1 MPLRRSERLTAPPPG
16 LTATSSSSTGL
27 TANPSPRDIPPPEPT
42 QEETSP
48 STDFTPGP
56 GPRVDSRNTPLPS
69 IEVKEEDTLSPTTST
84 LTMSA
89 PLFSAAQQA
98 EIANLVGA
106 AVAAALQNNAAA
118 PSSPSASPRNTRS
131 LTADL
136 LPPPDY
142 YLPIIRPSVPAVD
155 PHRIKYP
162 QTHFSN
168 HQGEITYNAWKMA
181 MKVFIQEYSGN
192 FTSGEDQITAYFK
205 CTTGEAQNLIL
216 QHMDPVFASEFT
228 CAADVL
234 RVLDQR
240 FFDHNYV
247 QSAKLKYSRLTMG
260 SLSYNEFRSKF
271 VTLAMAGKIDQSRWF
286 DDVCEKVSP
295 ALKNDLR
302 VEKYKMNN
310 DYTTLDEFLAIAD
323 REARNIKQEEA
334 YNARRVAPA
343 VAFSS
348 KDRVPGILKRESWR
362 PTATA
367 TSPAPRTRSPSPA
380 AHRERSASPKPSS
393 GLCYNCGAPGHYATD
408 CPKPKKQGD
417 RGKDSYHGIGHNLWK
432 DLDFDSRLLIG
443 GRQFLVP
450 VELARNGS
458 FIKTVAH
465 IDGGAN
471 IFGIIKTSLAY
482 QLSQRLGV
490 KFIKLPKPITPTG
503 YNGLE
508 GETIRFAVL
517 LTLTIDRRR
526 INFPFL
532 ITSLGATDVLIG
544 RKFLEHYDLKQ
555 SYGKGKNRISWPKD
569 MPIVPYFD
577 RRVLIDL
584 SRPTKPLMAQQ
595 DVDRVPDPP
604 LPLPVKRNAP
614 LKTACQISLISAS
627 AIGAL
632 HHRFMTRAR
641 RAVQTQEP
649 APEEFTFVSSVHDL
663 DREINRRE
671 SAGQAEISSLGL
683 SSALQAKY
691 ESNDELIDQKLPP
704 QYAEFKNVFSRQASD
719 QLPKPRP
726 GVDHKIEL
734 TGENNLTIEPLRRL
748 TDEQLSEVKS
758 YILENL
764 HKGFIE
770 ASSSPQA
777 APILFVRKADGSL
790 RLCVDYRK
798 LNALTKKDPYPIPL
812 IDEMM
817 ARISKARVFTK
828 IDIQQA
834 FHRIRMSADAEDL
847 TTFRTR
853 YGTYKY
859 KVLPF
864 GLTNGPA
871 TFQRFINDILLE
883 HLDDFCSAYLDD
895 ILIYSENS
903 LDHEIHVKKILG
915 ILQRHGLQADIK
927 KRNVPFDF
935 NDTCKEAW
943 EALRS
948 SLQTTPILCHYHPQ
962 KQTRLETDASDGV
975 VAGVLS
981 QLQEDENYHP
991 IGYFSKTMNDAE
1003 LNYPIHD
1010 KELLAIFRS
1019 GDSTPGPGP
1028 RATSA
1033 QINSTP
1039 GPGPRVTIV
1048 PIAPIEAPADPT
1060 SRVEYDVA
1068 SYHIIDEVIQANK
1081 TSPEL
1086 QKFRDE
1092 AQSHSLDYELSQGK
1106 LFFQGRLVVPSQPP
1120 ELRTA
1125 LIRHV
1130 HEQPCVAHAGIGKT
1144 RLLNC
1149 RCSRMK
1155 ARRDK
1160 TPGFLQPLPIPERAY
1175 QHLTMDFTELPL
1187 DELGYDFALVI
1198 IDRLSKKAV
1207 SIPCYKTVDAKG
1219 LAELFLIHWIRHFG
1233 MPDSIL
1239 SDRGAQFVSTF
1250 WNELLLNGYEAR
1262 SSWSLINPE
1271 PPRTATERVNR
1282 ETALRIATRAQK
1294 VVQFAQSSLQAQQ
1307 AKMKRL
1313 ADLHRRPVDWTV
1325 GDDVLISTKNWKL
1338 DRPSRKLSDKWYG
1351 PVKVLEKLGE
1361 SWKLQLPD
1369 SLRSIYP
1376 VFHSHSLRK
1385 YLPNPLPGQVREP
1398 PAPIKILPEQ
1408 EEWEIEE
1415 IIGSRIRARKLEYQ
1429 IKWKGAD
1436 EDLEWYPC
1444 SDAMTAPHAIRS
1456 FHLKNPQAKGPPR
1469 ALSSWLRSYNDGVDD
1484 YRDLEDNTPMD
1495 TTARAQF
1502 FKRGVVLRPHHVLV
1516 G

>member
-1 MPLRRSERLTAPPPG
+1 
-16 LTATSSSSTGL
+16 
-27 TANPSPRDIPPPEPT
+27 
-42 QEETSP
+42 
-48 STDFTPGP
+48 
-56 GPRVDSRNTPLPS
+56 
-69 IEVKEEDTLSPTTST
+69 
-84 LTMSA
+84 
-89 PLFSAAQQA
+89 
-98 EIANLVGA
+98 
-106 AVAAALQNNAAA
+106 
-118 PSSPSASPRNTRS
+118 
-131 LTADL
+131 
-136 LPPPDY
+136 
-142 YLPIIRPSVPAVD
+142 
-155 PHRIKYP
+155 
-162 QTHFSN
+162 
-168 HQGEITYNAWKMA
+168 
-181 MKVFIQEYSGN
+181 
-192 FTSGEDQITAYFK
+192 
-205 CTTGEAQNLIL
+205 
-216 QHMDPVFASEFT
+216 
-228 CAADVL
+228 
-234 RVLDQR
+234 
-240 FFDHNYV
+240 
-247 QSAKLKYSRLTMG
+247 
-260 SLSYNEFRSKF
+260 
-271 VTLAMAGKIDQSRWF
+271 
-286 DDVCEKVSP
+286 
-295 ALKNDLR
+295 
-302 VEKYKMNN
+302 
-310 DYTTLDEFLAIAD
+310 
-323 REARNIKQEEA
+323 
-334 YNARRVAPA
+334 
-343 VAFSS
+343 
-348 KDRVPGILKRESWR
+348 
-362 PTATA
+362 
-367 TSPAPRTRSPSPA
+367 
-380 AHRERSASPKPSS
+380 
-393 GLCYNCGAPGHYATD
+393 
-408 CPKPKKQGD
+408 
-417 RGKDSYHGIGHNLWK
+417 
-432 DLDFDSRLLIG
+432 
-443 GRQFLVP
+443 
-450 VELARNGS
+450 
-458 FIKTVAH
+458 
-465 IDGGAN
+465 
-471 IFGIIKTSLAY
+471 
-482 QLSQRLGV
+482 
-490 KFIKLPKPITPTG
+490 
-503 YNGLE
+503 
-508 GETIRFAVL
+508 
-517 LTLTIDRRR
+517 
-526 INFPFL
+526 
-532 ITSLGATDVLIG
+532 
-544 RKFLEHYDLKQ
+544 
-555 SYGKGKNRISWPKD
+555 
-569 MPIVPYFD
+569 
-577 RRVLIDL
+577 
-584 SRPTKPLMAQQ
+584 
-595 DVDRVPDPP
+595 
-604 LPLPVKRNAP
+604 
-614 LKTACQISLISAS
+614 
-627 AIGAL
+627 
-632 HHRFMTRAR
+632 
-641 RAVQTQEP
+641 
-649 APEEFTFVSSVHDL
+649 
-663 DREINRRE
+663 
-671 SAGQAEISSLGL
+671 
-683 SSALQAKY
+683 
-691 ESNDELIDQKLPP
+691 
-704 QYAEFKNVFSRQASD
+704 
-719 QLPKPRP
+719 
-726 GVDHKIEL
+726 
-734 TGENNLTIEPLRRL
+734 
-748 TDEQLSEVKS
+748 
-758 YILENL
+758 
-764 HKGFIE
+764 
-770 ASSSPQA
+770 
-777 APILFVRKADGSL
+777 
-790 RLCVDYRK
+790 
-798 LNALTKKDPYPIPL
+798 
-812 IDEMM
+812 MM

-927 KRNVPFDF
+927 KSEFGVTKTRFLGFIIGVHGIEVDPDKVSVIQEWKYAENVRGVQSFLGFCNFYRRFIKGYSRICRPLTALTGNVPFDF
-935 NDTCKEAW
+935 NDACKKAW

-981 QLQEDENYHP
+981 QLQEDDNYHP

-1019 GDSTPGPGP
+1019 FHQYKAELLGAQKTVHVYTDHKALEYFMTTKDLTARQARWAEFFADFNFLIMYRTGTTNTLADTLSRRDQELTPLEARKRALRHQQLLPNDKLSTEVLATRGDSTPGPGP
-1028 RATSA
+1028 RVTLA
-1033 QINSTP
+1033 QIDSTR
-1039 GPGPRVTIV
+1039 GPGPRVTSV

-1068 SYHIIDEVIQANK
+1068 SYHVIDEVIQANK

-1144 RLLNC
+1144 RLLVGRKYYWKSLGSDVGTYIQNC

-1250 WNELLLNGYEAR
+1250 WKELCRILGTKVKLTTAYNPNVDGQTEIMNQYLKQRLRPFCSYYQDNWSRLLPLMDIAQLTLPHESLGQISPFQVLNGYEAR
-1262 SSWSLINPE
+1262 SSWNLINPE
-1271 PPRTATERVNR
+1271 PPRTATERLNR
-1282 ETALRIATRAQK
+1282 ETALRVATRAQK
-1294 VVQFAQSSLQAQQ
+1294 VVQFAQSSLQVQQ

-1398 PAPIKILPEQ
+1398 PAPIKVLPEQ

-1444 SDAMTAPHAIRS
+1444 SDAMTAPHAIRD
-1456 FHLKNPQAKGPPR
+1456 FHLRNPQAKGPPR
-1469 ALSSWLRSYNDGVDD
+1469 ALSSWLRSYNDGIDD

-1502 FKRGVVLRPHHVLV
+1502 FKG
-1516 G
+1516 GG